1 MCHGVFKDIFIN
13 EGLMKIFIL
22 IIYQLN
28 ICNRLRVKE
37 IEGLGKAT
45 NVLGFSGDKK
55 TCPSE
60 VYLE

>member
-1 MCHGVFKDIFIN
+1 
-13 EGLMKIFIL
+13 MKIFIL

-28 ICNRLRVKE
+28 TCNRLRVNE
-37 IEGLGKAT
+37 IEGLGKVT

-55 TCPSE
+55 TCLSE